1 MPVTFYPQPEEA
13 QRGSLSDRVE
23 LLMDAASRYKAFVL
37 DIKPDHD
44 AASRMAPC
52 DQPAAFN
59 WQEIAHVLRQIRELP
74 EGAKVDKQEK
84 AEMLV
89 KLAEVYE
96 VLRGA
101 RMSKLE
107 AVRLALISEAEQL
120 RGDLA
125 QGT

>member
-1 MPVTFYPQPEEA
+1 MSVTFYPQPEDAE
-13 QRGSLSDRVE
+13 RGTLTDRVE
-23 LLMDAASRYKAFVL
+23 LLLDAASRYKAFVL
-37 DIKPDHD
+37 DAKPHQD
-44 AASRMAPC
+44 AANRAAPC

-74 EGAKVDKQEK
+74 EGAKIDKQEK
-84 AEMLV
+84 ANMLV

-120 RGDLA
+120 RGDIA